1 MNNFKRKW
9 KKLLRYYNFLKRLGK
24 FFIILASIA
33 LLMLFFWSF
42 VEVLLGSL
50 HISLPKPIVIH
61 TVFFGVLAFISYLI
75 LSNRVIDEG
84 DEAIVQRLG
93 KYRCTLKPGLN
104 FVVPFLDT
112 VLVDTSREQLIDIA
126 PQTAFT
132 KDGVLIM
139 IDSLV
144 YWKIIDLYSAYY
156 RIEDLDYSLRSTVT
170 TNILSEIAQ
179 VDLREALASRSKIN
193 QTVLNIVAKTAASW
207 GIEILRVEIQEISL
221 SNSVRAGLEAEQ
233 LAESLKRAGE
243 VRKENAMLDAEI
255 RNLVGIQDA
264 KTKIEIA
271 KLTTQAYKS
280 GILLSMEEEK
290 ELREKVEKKI
300 EEEKEKFVFNTNFN
314 LSQLAEIKAK
324 AESEAMNNSTDSSQ
338 KITIGGNVTGS
349 TVNLD
354 SISGDVTN
362 SINQLS
368 PGNSTSEQPSL
379 RELLLQ
385 LQNVVEE
392 SKELAIEDKTDLL
405 EQVKVLAEA
414 KKISE
419 PSQRE
424 GLIRKA
430 KKIFDATID
439 SLPKT
444 AVTFEAC
451 SKLLPLILKALSLP
465 I

>member
-9 KKLLRYYNFLKRLGK
+9 KKSLRYNFLKRLGK

-75 LSNRVIDEG
+75 LSTRVLSEG
-84 DEAIVQRLG
+84 VEAIVQRLG
-93 KYRCTLKPGLN
+93 EYRRTLKPGLN

-112 VLVDTSREQLIDIA
+112 VLVEASLREQSIDIA

-144 YWKIIDLYSAYY
+144 YWRIIDLYSAYY
-156 RIEDLDYSLRSTVT
+156 RIEDLEDSLSSTVI

-179 VDLREALASRSKIN
+179 VDLREALASRSRIN
-193 QTVLNIVAKTAASW
+193 QAVLNIVTKKAASW
-207 GIEILRVEIQEISL
+207 GIEILRVEIQEIRL
-221 SNSVRAGLEAEQ
+221 SDSVMAGLEAEQ
-233 LAESLKRAGE
+233 SAESLKRAGE
-243 VRKENAMLDAEI
+243 VRKQTAMLDAEI
-255 RNLVGIQDA
+255 RHLSAIQDA
-264 KTKIEIA
+264 KTEIEISE
-271 KLTTQAYKS
+271 LRTQAYES
-280 GILLSMEEEK
+280 GILLSMEKEK

-300 EEEKEKFVFNTNFN
+300 EEEKEKFVFNNNFN
-314 LSQLAEIKAK
+314 LSQLAEIKAQ
-324 AESEAMNNSTDSSQ
+324 AESETMNNSADSSQ
-338 KITIGGNVTGS
+338 SITIDGNITGS

-362 SINQLS
+362 AINQLS
-368 PGNSTSEQPSL
+368 PGNSTSGQPNL

-405 EQVKVLAEA
+405 EQVKVLTEA
-414 KKISE
+414 KNMSE
-419 PSQRE
+419 PKKRE
-424 GLIRKA
+424 GLLRKA